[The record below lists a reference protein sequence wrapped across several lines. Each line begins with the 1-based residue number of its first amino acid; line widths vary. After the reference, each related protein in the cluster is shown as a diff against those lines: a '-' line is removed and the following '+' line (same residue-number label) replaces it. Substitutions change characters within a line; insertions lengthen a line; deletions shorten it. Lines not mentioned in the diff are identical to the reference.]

1 MKLLRKTKKEF
12 YNNLNVKYIT
22 ENKLFWKTV
31 KPSFTDKTLKD
42 ERITLVENNK
52 VVSDESKLVEIFS
65 KYFGNIVQNLGIDGL
80 TNTSSDN
87 DAVTIRQA
95 IEKYQNHPSIKV
107 IRENIDTTNNLS
119 SELINPECVS
129 KIINNLDTSKATQQG
144 NIPTKI
150 IKDNKDLFHILFLQ
164 SLIRL

>member
-52 VVSDESKLVEIFS
+52 VVSDESELVEIFS
-65 KYFGNIVQNLGIDGL
+65 KYFGNIVQNLGTDGL
-80 TNTSSDN
+80 TNNSSDN

-95 IEKYQNHPSIKV
+95 IEKHQNHPSIKV
-107 IRENIDTTNNLS
+107 IRENIDTTNTFS
-119 SELINPECVS
+119 FDLINPECMS
-129 KIINNLDTSKATQQG
+129 KIKNNLDPSKATQQG
-144 NIPTKI
+144 DISTKI
-150 IKDNKDLFHILFLQ
+150 IKDNKYLF
-164 SLIRL
+164 

>member
-31 KPSFTDKTLKD
+31 KPLFTDKTLKD

-52 VVSDESKLVEIFS
+52 VISDESKLVDIFG

-80 TNTSSDN
+80 TNISSEN
-87 DAVTIRQA
+87 ETVTIRKA
-95 IEKYQNHPSIKV
+95 IKKISK
-107 IRENIDTTNNLS
+107 S
-119 SELINPECVS
+119 S
-129 KIINNLDTSKATQQG
+129 
-144 NIPTKI
+144 
-150 IKDNKDLFHILFLQ
+150 
-164 SLIRL
+164 

>member
-52 VVSDESKLVEIFS
+52 VVSDESELVEIFT
-65 KYFGNIVQNLGIDGL
+65 KYFGNIVQNLGTDGL
-80 TNTSSDN
+80 TNNSSNN

-95 IEKYQNHPSIKV
+95 IEKHQNHPSIKV
-107 IRENIDTTNNLS
+107 IRENIDTTNTFS
-119 SELINPECVS
+119 FDLINPECMS
-129 KIINNLDTSKATQQG
+129 KIKTNLDPSKATQQG
-144 NIPTKI
+144 DISTKI
-150 IKDNKDLFHILFLQ
+150 IKDNKYLF
-164 SLIRL
+164 